1 MPTRAAWTV
10 WPDVDETKWTRARCD
25 TSACVEVR
33 ASLVFEDTVVLRSS
47 VNPQSVLPVKRDEW
61 AAFVAGVKAGDF
73 DNI

>member
-1 MPTRAAWTV
+1 MPTRAAWTAR
-10 WPDVDETKWTRARCD
+10 PDVDEMTWTRARCD

-47 VNPQSVLPVKRDEW
+47 VHPQSVVAVSREEW